1 VMSFFGAPQTLHEP
15 VRDCFAAAQ
24 DLLAQLPAVNQR
36 LEALSQ
42 APLSI
47 GIGIACGEAVVGHIG
62 AASRHAYGAVGD
74 CVNLASR
81 LEGLSKELGCPLVVS
96 AEVRRHLG
104 EEPRLQL
111 FAGQKVKGHSAIDV
125 YGWR

>member
-1 VMSFFGAPQTLHEP
+1 V
-15 VRDCFAAAQ
+15 
-24 DLLAQLPAVNQR
+24 PAVNRR
-36 LEALSQ
+36 LEALAQ

-47 GIGIACGEAVVGHIG
+47 GIGMACGEAVVGHIG
-62 AASRHAYGAVGD
+62 AAARHAYGAVGD

-81 LEGLSKELGCPLVVS
+81 LEGLSKELGCALVVS

-104 EEPRLQL
+104 EQPRLQL
-111 FAGQKVKGHSAIDV
+111 FAGRKVKGHSDIDV